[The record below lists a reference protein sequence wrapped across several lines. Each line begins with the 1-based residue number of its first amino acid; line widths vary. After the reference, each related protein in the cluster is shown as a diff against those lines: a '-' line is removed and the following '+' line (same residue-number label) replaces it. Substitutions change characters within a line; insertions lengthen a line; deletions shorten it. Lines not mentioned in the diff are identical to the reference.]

1 VTDVSKIV
9 SAETQK
15 LKIAEFFRKEKDRL
29 VNYVRRW
36 VDDTAEWDGE
46 DIVQDVMVNLFNA
59 ADVTDPIE
67 NLSAYIYRSLKNR
80 VVDTFRKRR
89 RTLSLEGSIDAQ
101 GELRVKDML
110 FDGRYDV
117 EAGLQRREL
126 QVRLQ
131 EALEELSAVQREVFI
146 ATEIQGWSFRELSVQ
161 WGVPLGTLLSH
172 KHRAVQKI
180 RSALADYREDTKEWI
195 NGNENR

>member
-67 NLSAYIYRSLKNR
+67 SLSAYIYRSLKNR